1 MNIANLPLL
10 KVLRSRPRENHAG
23 VGTGGGGGVTDL
35 AYNLHAVITW
45 CSIVKYG
52 TVLV

>member
-23 VGTGGGGGVTDL
+23 VGTGGGGVTDL
-35 AYNLHAVITW
+35 AYSLHAVITW